1 MESYNKAC
9 FQAALEGAVLLENH
23 GSLPF
28 RKGEKVA
35 LFGREP
41 FEYQKSGSGSG
52 GDVRSP
58 YVTDIHDELKEKVVL
73 DEEVTNFYADF
84 IKANPFDWNGG
95 WLTPTVQKQPMIEE
109 SLVERAAARNDIAMV
124 ILERV
129 YGESFDQAE
138 KKGEWYL
145 SDAEEDLFQ
154 KLSRHFR
161 HIVVLLNIGNPM
173 DLSFLKRYPA
183 IDSLLIVWQ
192 GGMEGGKAAASLLM
206 GEAAPS
212 GKLPITLTKSIHAY
226 EHVPFGSYETN
237 LHEED
242 IYVGYR
248 YFDTFAPEE
257 VLYPFGFGLSYTK
270 FAISYQN
277 GGWDGDHFKAN
288 VLVKNTGSVAGKE
301 VVQLYT
307 EAPQGDLEEPKRVL
321 VGFQKTKLLAPGE
334 SETLTLS
341 LPLRV
346 FARFDDRD
354 DSKFAHSFVLEKGT
368 YRLCLGGDVREAK
381 ECDSFLI
388 PETKLIERLSAAA
401 RPEAEFDV
409 LSQHGKRHIGVGPR
423 VKLPEMPAIPYT
435 GDKGY
440 TFQDVRNGAHSLKE
454 FIGQFNVEEL
464 APMTIGEGWNSPKA
478 SVPNSAAVYGGNLE
492 PLTSKGVEIVTCCDG
507 PSGLRAKDE
516 RTHIAIPVGVCLA
529 ATFNPSLADALADTV
544 YEDLKEAK
552 VYCLLGPG
560 INIMRH
566 PFGGRNFE
574 YFSEDPLLA
583 GTMASAYVNA
593 YAKHGIAACIK
604 HYAVNS
610 QETERYYENE
620 VLSERALREIFL
632 IPFEMAAKTGNLH
645 AVMTSY
651 NEVNGRHSGSNAEL
665 VNVILRQE
673 WGYQGL
679 VMTDWG
685 CRVDTTLP
693 KDEKPIEVDRYSST
707 LAAGVDIY
715 MVQTDPVKPAQGIIK
730 DVKEG
735 RLDFAVLQ
743 QAAYH
748 LLDSVLFLQGPRD

>member
-454 FIGQFNVEEL
+454 
-464 APMTIGEGWNSPKA
+464 
-478 SVPNSAAVYGGNLE
+478 
-492 PLTSKGVEIVTCCDG
+492 
-507 PSGLRAKDE
+507 
-516 RTHIAIPVGVCLA
+516 
-529 ATFNPSLADALADTV
+529 
-544 YEDLKEAK
+544 AK

-604 HYAVNS
+604 HFAVNS

-693 KDEKPIEVDRYSST
+693 KDGKPIEVDRYSST